1 MNDTVNRQILLV
13 EKPTGKLGPEHFKKS
28 EAAIPEPK
36 DGEVLVRTRYISL
49 DAANR
54 AWMHGATYRAAVEAN
69 TVMAGGGI
77 AEVVS
82 SKAPGLAP
90 GDIVFGDTGWQDYAA
105 VPARHLSKMPKLE
118 PMTHLL
124 SVYGIAEVVSSKAP
138 GLAPGDIVFG
148 DTGWQDYAAVPARH
162 LSKMPK
168 LEPMTHLLSVY
179 GIAGLTAYF
188 GLLDV
193 GKPKE
198 GETVVVSAAA
208 GSVGSIVGQIAK
220 IKGCHVVG
228 IAGGKDKCHWLTSEL
243 GFDAAVDYKDD
254 ATYKALR
261 AAAPKGIDV
270 YFDNVGGDI
279 LEACLALMNNRGRIA
294 CCGAISQYDGV
305 PSAHGPRGVPGL
317 IVVKRLIMQGFIV
330 MDYMD
335 QRNAALVDL
344 QSWVGSGKLKVQE
357 DVIDGLENTPKA
369 LIGLLAGE
377 NRGKRMVKV

>member
-1 MNDTVNRQILLV
+1 MSDAVNRQILLV
-13 EKPTGKLGPEHFKKS
+13 EKPTGKLGLEHFKL
-28 EAAIPEPK
+28 AQGMIPEPK
-36 DGEVLVRTRYISL
+36 DGEALLRTRYISL

-69 TVMAGGGI
+69 TVMAGGAI

-82 SKAPGLAP
+82 SKAPSLKP

-105 VPARHLSKMPKLE
+105 VPAKHLSRMPKLE

-124 SVYGIAEVVSSKAP
+124 SVYGV
-138 GLAPGDIVFG
+138 
-148 DTGWQDYAAVPARH
+148 
-162 LSKMPK
+162 
-168 LEPMTHLLSVY
+168 
-179 GIAGLTAYF
+179 AGLTAYF
-188 GLLDV
+188 GLLHV

-220 IKGCHVVG
+220 IKGCRVVG
-228 IAGGKDKCHWLTSEL
+228 IAGGKDKCHWLTTEL
-243 GFDAAVDYKDD
+243 GFDAAVDYKDGG
-254 ATYKALR
+254 TYKALR
-261 AAAPKGIDV
+261 AAAPGGIDV

-279 LEACLALMNNRGRIA
+279 LEACLSQMNNRGRIA

-330 MDYMD
+330 TDFMD
-335 QRNAALVDL
+335 QRDAALADL
-344 QSWVGSGKLKVQE
+344 QSWVASGKLKVQE

>member
-13 EKPTGKLGPEHFKKS
+13 EKPTGKLAPEHFKMSK
-28 EAAIPEPK
+28 AAIPEPK
-36 DGEVLVRTRYISL
+36 DGEALLRVRYISL

-90 GDIVFGDTGWQDYAA
+90 GDIVFGDTGWQEYAA
-105 VPARHLSKMPKLE
+105 VPAKHL
-118 PMTHLL
+118 T
-124 SVYGIAEVVSSKAP
+124 
-138 GLAPGDIVFG
+138 
-148 DTGWQDYAAVPARH
+148 
-162 LSKMPK
+162 KMPK

-193 GKPKE
+193 GKPKA

-228 IAGGKDKCHWLTSEL
+228 IAGGKDKCNWLTSEL
-243 GFDAAVDYKDD
+243 GFDAAVDYKDG
-254 ATYKALR
+254 AVFKALR

-279 LEACLALMNNRGRIA
+279 LEACLAQMNNRGRIA
-294 CCGAISQYDGV
+294 CCGAISQYDGA
-305 PSAHGPRGVPGL
+305 PSATGPRGVPGL

-330 MDYMD
+330 MDFMS
-335 QRNAALVDL
+335 QRDEALSDL
-344 QSWVGSGKLKVQE
+344 QSWVASGKLKVQE
-357 DVIDGLENTPKA
+357 DIIDGLENTPKA

-377 NRGKRMVKV
+377 NRGKRMIKV

>member
-1 MNDTVNRQILLV
+1 MTDTVNRQILLV
-13 EKPTGKLGPEHFKKS
+13 EKPTGKLGPEHFKMSKGT
-28 EAAIPEPK
+28 IPEPK
-36 DGEVLVRTRYISL
+36 DGEALVRTRYVSL

-82 SKAPGLAP
+82 SKDPSL
-90 GDIVFGDTGWQDYAA
+90 
-105 VPARHLSKMPKLE
+105 K
-118 PMTHLL
+118 
-124 SVYGIAEVVSSKAP
+124 
-138 GLAPGDIVFG
+138 PGDIVFG

-193 GKPKE
+193 GKPKA

-220 IKGCHVVG
+220 IKGCSVVG
-228 IAGGKDKCHWLTSEL
+228 IAGGKDKCGWLVNDL
-243 GFDAAVDYKDD
+243 GFDAAVDYKDG
-254 ATYKALR
+254 AVFKALR

-279 LEACLALMNNRGRIA
+279 LEACLAQMNNRGRIA

-317 IVVKRLIMQGFIV
+317 IVVKRLVMQGFIV
-330 MDYMD
+330 TDFMD
-335 QRNAALVDL
+335 QRDEALSDL
-344 QSWVGSGKLKVQE
+344 QSWVAAGKLKVQE
-357 DVIDGLENTPKA
+357 DVINGLENTPKA

>member
-1 MNDTVNRQILLV
+1 MPDTNRQILLV
-13 EKPTGKLGPEHFKKS
+13 EKPADKLGREHFKLV
-28 EAAIPEPK
+28 EGHMPEPK
-36 DGEVLVRTRYISL
+36 DGEALLRVRYISL

-54 AWMHGATYRAAVEAN
+54 AWMHGATYRSAVEAN

-77 AEVVS
+77 AEVIA
-82 SKAPGLAP
+82 SKAPGLKP
-90 GDIVFGDTGWQDYAA
+90 GDLVFGDTGWQEYAA
-105 VPARHLSKMPKLE
+105 VPAKHLNKMPR
-118 PMTHLL
+118 M
-124 SVYGIAEVVSSKAP
+124 
-138 GLAPGDIVFG
+138 
-148 DTGWQDYAAVPARH
+148 
-162 LSKMPK
+162 
-168 LEPMTHLLSVY
+168 EPMTHLLSVY

-193 GKPKE
+193 GKPRT

-220 IKGCHVVG
+220 IKGCRVVG

-243 GFDAAVDYKDD
+243 GFDAAVDYKDG
-254 ATYKALR
+254 ATFKALR

-279 LEACLALMNNRGRIA
+279 LEACIAQMNLNGRIA

-317 IVVKRLIMQGFIV
+317 IVVKRLTMQGFIV

-335 QRNAALVDL
+335 RRDAALADL
-344 QSWVGSGKLKVQE
+344 QSWVASGKLKVQE
-357 DVIDGLENTPKA
+357 DVIDGLENTPQA